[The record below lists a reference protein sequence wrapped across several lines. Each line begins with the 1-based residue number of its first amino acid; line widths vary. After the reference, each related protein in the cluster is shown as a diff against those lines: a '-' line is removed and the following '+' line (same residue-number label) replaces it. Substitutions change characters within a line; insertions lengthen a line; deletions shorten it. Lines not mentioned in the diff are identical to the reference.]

1 MPVRRV
7 VLGGGYMATDEEKEH
22 VFQAIEQAVDAV
34 VSEVVEGHYEALTQ
48 EPQLTSKI
56 AGAIEH
62 TIKKM
67 DVGDL
72 NVQVEVRD
80 FPAQGRG
87 ALEGKVGADVYISV
101 AVIPEDRKDVSKG
114 MLVQAKWDRSAK
126 DPKLPEQ
133 IGKMTD
139 RSESSS
145 YVWVYGPN
153 GVTCYPA
160 ADYLNPHSEGG
171 GGQSVGSLIAN
182 GLRCEEGDGGI
193 GRDLTKPLITSLN
206 EIMEELGV
214 QTAVSFTI
222 REGRR
227 RHRFYRR
234 WRGKRDR

>member
-1 MPVRRV
+1 
-7 VLGGGYMATDEEKEH
+7 MASDEEKEH
-22 VFQAIEQAVDAV
+22 VFQTIEQAIDAV

-62 TIKKM
+62 TIKEI
-67 DVGDL
+67 DFGDL
-72 NVQVEVRD
+72 NVKVEVRD

-101 AVIPEDRKDVSKG
+101 AVIPENREDVSKG
-114 MLVQAKWDRSAK
+114 MLAQAKWDHSER

-133 IGKMTD
+133 IGKMME

-160 ADYLNPHSEGG
+160 GDYFNPESAT
-171 GGQSVGSLIAN
+171 GQSVGSLIAN
-182 GLRCEEGDGGI
+182 GLRCKEGDRRI

-214 QTAVSFTI
+214 LTALSFTI
-222 REGRR
+222 REGKRR
-227 RHRFYRR
+227 LRFYRR
-234 WRGKRDR
+234 RRGRRDL

>member
-1 MPVRRV
+1 
-7 VLGGGYMATDEEKEH
+7 MATDGEKEH
-22 VFQAIEQAVDAV
+22 VFKAIQKAVDAI

-62 TIKKM
+62 TIKTM

-101 AVIPEDRKDVSKG
+101 AVIPESREDMSKG
-114 MLVQAKWDRSAK
+114 MLAQAKWDHSAK
-126 DPKLPEQ
+126 DPHLPEQ
-133 IGKMTD
+133 IGKMME
-139 RSESSS
+139 RSEASS

-160 ADYLNPHSEGG
+160 GDYLDPPSVG

-182 GLRCEEGDGGI
+182 GLRCEEGDRKI

-214 QTAVSFTI
+214 QTAVSFTV
-222 REGRR
+222 REGSRRQRPYRR
-227 RHRFYRR
+227 RRR
-234 WRGKRDR
+234 KRLE

>member
-1 MPVRRV
+1 
-7 VLGGGYMATDEEKEH
+7 MATDEEKERL
-22 VFQAIEQAVDAV
+22 FQTIGHAVDGI
-34 VSEVVEGHYEALTQ
+34 VSEVVAGHYDALTQ

-56 AGAIEH
+56 AGAIEQM
-62 TIKKM
+62 IKQF

-87 ALEGKVGADVYISV
+87 ALEGRVGADMYISV
-101 AVIPEDRKDVSKG
+101 AVIPEDRTDISKG
-114 MLVQAKWDRSAK
+114 MLAQAKWDHSAK

-133 IGKMTD
+133 IGKMIE
-139 RSESSS
+139 RSKSS

-160 ADYLNPHSEGG
+160 GDYLNPDPEAG
-171 GGQSVGSLIAN
+171 GGQSVGSLIVN
-182 GLRCEEGDGGI
+182 GLRCEEGDRQI

-214 QTAVSFTI
+214 QTAVSFTM
-222 REGRR
+222 REGKRR
-227 RHRFYRR
+227 RRFYRSP
-234 WRGKRDR
+234 RGKGARRRR

>member
-1 MPVRRV
+1 
-7 VLGGGYMATDEEKEH
+7 MATDEEKEH
-22 VFQAIEQAVDAV
+22 VFQVIEQAVDTI

-56 AGAIEH
+56 AGAIEQA
-62 TIKKM
+62 IKEI
-67 DVGDL
+67 DFGDL
-72 NVQVEVRD
+72 NVKVEVRD

-114 MLVQAKWDRSAK
+114 MLAQAKWDHSAK

-133 IGKMTD
+133 IGKMTE
-139 RSESSS
+139 RSESS

-160 ADYLNPHSEGG
+160 GTYLNPHSEG

-182 GLRCEEGDGGI
+182 GLRCKEGDPRI

-214 QTAVSFTI
+214 QTAVSFTV
-222 REGRR
+222 REGSRRLRPYRR
-227 RHRFYRR
+227 RRR
-234 WRGKRDR
+234 KRLE

>member
-1 MPVRRV
+1 
-7 VLGGGYMATDEEKEH
+7 MATDEEKEH
-22 VFQAIEQAVDAV
+22 VFQAIEQAVDAI

-114 MLVQAKWDRSAK
+114 MLAQAKWDHSAK

-133 IGKMTD
+133 IGKMME

-160 ADYLNPHSEGG
+160 GDYLNPHSEG

-182 GLRCEEGDGGI
+182 GLRCEEGDRRI

-206 EIMEELGV
+206 EVMEELGV
-214 QTAVSFTI
+214 QTAVSFTV
-222 REGRR
+222 REGSRRLRPYRR
-227 RHRFYRR
+227 RRR
-234 WRGKRDR
+234 KRLE